1 MDLFNVLRGV
11 SGIAYSLLTE
21 LEQSKKNASGLMRE
35 LTTKPVDLFFRQAS
49 W

>member
-21 LEQSKKNASGLMRE
+21 LEQSQKKRIRLDERTN
-35 LTTKPVDLFFRQAS
+35 D
-49 W
+49 